1 MMSPVPVLIFVRSM
15 LFLYHVCSGYRVLS
29 ASAKYVKGKETMRM
43 RPEPHKR
50 EKAAGEV
57 EVLELQ
63 EKSKAERAFAEREL
77 MQAIME

>member
-43 RPEPHKR
+43 DQSHISVRR
-50 EKAAGEV
+50 QLV
-57 EVLELQ
+57 
-63 EKSKAERAFAEREL
+63 KSKSWNCKKKVKQSVL
-77 MQAIME
+77 LQSVS